1 MAEQTLSSEDQ
12 RELAG
17 LVAKSLSEGQQP
29 ADIAKQLV
37 DSGWEQQAADDFVG
51 SIAQH
56 LANAEQAAQSESG
69 SGGGGMGWL
78 AWIGVLLFINLLSW
92 LFNWPFWVY

>member
-1 MAEQTLSSEDQ
+1 MAEETLSSEDQ
-12 RELAG
+12 AELAG

-37 DSGWEQQAADDFVG
+37 DSGWKQQEADEFVG
-51 SIAQH
+51 MIAQH
-56 LANAEQAAQSESG
+56 LANAQQAAARPD